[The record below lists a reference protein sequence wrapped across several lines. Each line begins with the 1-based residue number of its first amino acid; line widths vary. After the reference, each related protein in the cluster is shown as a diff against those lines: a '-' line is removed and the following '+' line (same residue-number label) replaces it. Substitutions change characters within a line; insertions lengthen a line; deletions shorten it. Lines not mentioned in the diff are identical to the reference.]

1 MDLYEIRRGRL
12 DVIAEEVEH
21 QDLGAGSTTKE
32 SQKVVSDCGR
42 GRATHQKSVNTN
54 QPREDSSPSP
64 TETEDQHHNVCKEGE
79 AEVRTLIQFN
89 IFKFCWTCVV

>member
-21 QDLGAGSTTKE
+21 QDLGAGSTTME
-32 SQKVVSDCGR
+32 SHRVASDSGGR
-42 GRATHQKSVNTN
+42 RATHQKLSVNTN

-64 TETEDQHHNVCKEGE
+64 TETDDGHNDVFKEDRKSTV
-79 AEVRTLIQFN
+79 
-89 IFKFCWTCVV
+89 